1 MAIAIPLV
9 VVFSFLLVI
18 LGILLHRCWI
28 KIKQS
33 KESRDTED
41 HDKLS
46 SIYQKVLGMNSS
58 EVLTENDQNLSSG
71 SRYQFT
77 YPHPHSN
84 PYNIYNPQL
93 EGDVSST
100 IKGWKEY

>member
-1 MAIAIPLV
+1 
-9 VVFSFLLVI
+9 
-18 LGILLHRCWI
+18 
-28 KIKQS
+28 
-33 KESRDTED
+33 
-41 HDKLS
+41 
-46 SIYQKVLGMNSS
+46 MNSS
-58 EVLTENDQNLSSG
+58 EILNENDQNFSSG

-93 EGDVSST
+93 EGMVSST